1 MGERGNVGLKKLWMD
16 AVKWDTPLQRITT
29 ILSLTAAVFFGSLA
43 FWPEQ
48 MGRILWPVLQPI
60 YYPELSEMDCN
71 AQTPSDVGCPDVDIE
86 VPEIEPPIN
95 KE

>member
-1 MGERGNVGLKKLWMD
+1 MGLKKLWMD
-16 AVKWDTPLQRITT
+16 NVKWATPLQRITT
-29 ILSLTAAVFFGSLA
+29 TLSFAVAAFFGSLA

-48 MGRILWPVLQPI
+48 MGQILWPVLQPI

>member
-1 MGERGNVGLKKLWMD
+1 MGLKKLWMD

-29 ILSLTAAVFFGSLA
+29 ILSLTAAAFFGSLA

-60 YYPELSEMDCN
+60 YYPEESELDCD
-71 AQTPSDVGCPDVDIE
+71 APKASDVVCPDVDIE
-86 VPEIEPPIN
+86 VPEIEPPIR
-95 KE
+95 KG

>member
-1 MGERGNVGLKKLWMD
+1 MGFTKLWMD
-16 AVKWDTPLQRITT
+16 NVKWSTPLQRITT
-29 ILSLTAAVFFGSLA
+29 TLSLAVAVFFGSLA

-48 MGRILWPVLQPI
+48 MGKIFWPVLQPI
-60 YYPELSEMDCN
+60 YYPEESELDCD
-71 AQTPSDVGCPDVDIE
+71 APKASDVGCPDVDIE

>member
-1 MGERGNVGLKKLWMD
+1 MAN
-16 AVKWDTPLQRITT
+16 VKWDTPLQRITT

-60 YYPELSEMDCN
+60 YYPEESELDCD
-71 AQTPSDVGCPDVDIE
+71 AQKASNLGCPDVE
-86 VPEIEPPIN
+86 VEAPEIEPLIN
-95 KE
+95 EQ

>member
-1 MGERGNVGLKKLWMD
+1 MGLKKLWMTN
-16 AVKWDTPLQRITT
+16 VKWDTPLQRITT

-48 MGRILWPVLQPI
+48 MGRILWPVPQPI
-60 YYPELSEMDCN
+60 SYPEESELDCDAQKASNLSC
-71 AQTPSDVGCPDVDIE
+71 SDVDIE
-86 VPEIEPPIN
+86 VPEIEPPKN